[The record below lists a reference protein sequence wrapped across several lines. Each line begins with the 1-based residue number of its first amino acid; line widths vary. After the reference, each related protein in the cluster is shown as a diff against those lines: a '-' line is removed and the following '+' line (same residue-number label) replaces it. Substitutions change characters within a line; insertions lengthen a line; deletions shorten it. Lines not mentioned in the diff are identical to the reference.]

1 MSLSN
6 LVMLRLTTALLLL
19 GVSTQLGFGQSIEEL
34 KKKAEKGDVQAQ
46 LLLGGK
52 LIDGEGIQK
61 NEREGARWLAKAVEQ
76 NDKCAKYCY
85 GVCLTYGIG
94 VSKDLEK
101 AVKLLDETVNPK
113 APKEVEAVW
122 DAYIQLVD
130 TDYFQ
135 SNDGSA
141 DARREKIFKWALL
154 AANNNIPRAQHL
166 AAEMYHEGL
175 GVPKD
180 ISKAAKLMRAAA
192 KGGDISALSFAD
204 TYEYD
209 AMNPIQ
215 RWMADKKKEKLALE
229 KKKKIQDIQKKRKD
243 SEVADLLREIRD
255 QNAELLNLANESSEQ
270 VSSQQQVN
278 YIYND
283 SSDQLSR
290 DSQDSADEIR
300 REINQAQMWDAM
312 QSRLHSQ

>member
-1 MSLSN
+1 
-6 LVMLRLTTALLLL
+6 MLRLTTALLIL
-19 GVSTQLGFGQSIEEL
+19 GVSTQLGFGQNIEEL

-154 AANNNIPRAQHL
+154 AAKNNIPRAQHL

-209 AMNPIQ
+209 AMNPLQ
-215 RWMADKKKEKLALE
+215 RWMADKKKEKIALE

-255 QNAELLNLANESSEQ
+255 QNAELLNLAKESSEQ
-270 VSSQQQVN
+270 VSSQHQAN